1 MAVMGR
7 FPTLFAPSKLH
18 LRGPRRT
25 LAPGNPGRLK
35 SVCKLLSLA
44 VAFLGLLIC
53 VPATT
58 VNPPEFAQLVNESD
72 YVIRAVVKSVRAEMT
87 VLPNGRKIHT
97 YVELDVQE
105 VIAGTPPTPLVLRL
119 LGGQVGD
126 EEMILQGAPKFH
138 EGEEHILF
146 VKGNGRMAFPLLG
159 IMHGQYP
166 IKREAGTN
174 RKYVARSDGV
184 PLLST
189 NEVSR
194 PMSAGEVSPQQ
205 QQVRAAQALTPDQFA
220 QQIRGVSK
228 HPGQRALH

>member
-1 MAVMGR
+1 MSAGLKSNSGLRPNGSLVLAARHLLWALLVFGLAVMGR
-7 FPTLFAPSKLH
+7 T
-18 LRGPRRT
+18 
-25 LAPGNPGRLK
+25 
-35 SVCKLLSLA
+35 
-44 VAFLGLLIC
+44 
-53 VPATT
+53 TT
-58 VNPPEFAQLVNESD
+58 VNPPEFARLVNESD
-72 YVIRAVVKSVRAEMT
+72 YVIRAVVKSVRAELT
-87 VLPNGRKIHT
+87 VLPNGRQIHT

-105 VIAGTPPTPLVLRL
+105 VIAGTPPSPLVLRL

-126 EEMILQGAPKFH
+126 VEMVLQGAPKFH

-166 IKREAGTN
+166 IRREAGTN

-189 NEVSR
+189 TEVSR
-194 PMSAGEVSPQQ
+194 PLSAGEVSPQQ
-205 QQVRAAQALTPDQFA
+205 QQARAAQALTPDQFA

-228 HPGQRALH
+228 HPGQRELH